1 MDKIAYDKIK
11 EYCTRHIDAISDPE
25 RDFMVRKFCDSF
37 YRTIEI
43 KEKEKKNPLTIE
55 EINFIRDALLSDD
68 TLNNS
73 VTSAKN
79 YFSRIENDYLDKFKK
94 TVDRVDFW
102 KSVWASI
109 VANFFY
115 SILLLIAFFVTKDQ
129 VSSWLNSLD
138 SKGHYQSEPTL
149 GNTFNKDKNE

>member
-1 MDKIAYDKIK
+1 MDKLAYDKIK
-11 EYCTRHIDAISDPE
+11 EYCTRHEAEISDPE

-43 KEKEKKNPLTIE
+43 KEVEKESPLTGG

-94 TVDRVDFW
+94 SVDRVDFW
-102 KSVWASI
+102 KSVWASV
-109 VANFFY
+109 VASFFY
-115 SILLLIAFFVTKDQ
+115 SILLLFAFFVSKDQ
-129 VSSWLNSLD
+129 ISSWVNSIENEQGAPQEQTPNKKL
-138 SKGHYQSEPTL
+138 
-149 GNTFNKDKNE
+149 NKD

>member
-1 MDKIAYDKIK
+1 MDKLAYDKIK
-11 EYCTRHIDAISDPE
+11 EYCTQHNDAISDPE

-37 YRTIEI
+37 YRTIEV
-43 KEKEKKNPLTIE
+43 KELEKGSSLTSA

-102 KSVWASI
+102 RSVWASV
-109 VANFFY
+109 VASFFY
-115 SILLLIAFFVTKDQ
+115 SILLLFAFFVSKDQ
-129 VSSWLNSLD
+129 ISSWVNSLD
-138 SKGHYQSEPTL
+138 REASYQSEQTPNNTL
-149 GNTFNKDKNE
+149 NKDKIE